1 MEHSSRGWKTNN
13 ITQYQENHGGGGLK
27 VYTAGRP
34 QPPHL
39 QLAPALN
46 LWSKQMDMKSSCEE
60 LPGMNNITLTCP
72 LEQNKLTACMCRH
85 EPGGAVFEIGV
96 CECVSRVCG
105 KMSDPRRP
113 ITKPLQPTH
122 TFTQIAPKLRKRCLS
137 TSVPQTDAV
146 FHVLS
151 YTCLFWQR
159 HKDAHSQE
167 LCSHEK
173 PDVRTVSN
181 NLAML

>member
-1 MEHSSRGWKTNN
+1 M
-13 ITQYQENHGGGGLK
+13 K

-39 QLAPALN
+39 QLAPALSF
-46 LWSKQMDMKSSCEE
+46 WSKQMDMKSSCEE

-96 CECVSRVCG
+96 CVCVSGVCG

-113 ITKPLQPTH
+113 NQTSATYSHVHTNCSQVTQALPVHICPTDRCCFSCAIIH
-122 TFTQIAPKLRKRCLS
+122 LPVLTDTQRRAQSGI
-137 TSVPQTDAV
+137 
-146 FHVLS
+146 VL
-151 YTCLFWQR
+151 TWEARRGALDG
-159 HKDAHSQE
+159 H
-167 LCSHEK
+167 
-173 PDVRTVSN
+173 TVSN